1 MSEYYTRKYKRK
13 GSKKRLWIFL
23 GVLLAI
29 LIFIIVFFQT
39 NVNRVLVS
47 VSEATVQ
54 AMTTTAVNDAV
65 FQTMEN
71 TSSYEDLVSIERNNA
86 GDIVAITS
94 DSLKINSLARR
105 TASVAQKNLSELSA
119 GGVRI
124 PLGAFSGIEIL
135 AGTGPRKDRA
145 HRQRPLQVLFQVYLC
160 GHQSDAALYFR
171 GRADERE
178 HHFADAH
185 RAGGREL
192 AGTHR
197 GECDRGKS
205 TRRLSQRQYFRGRLR
220 FGARLIELQKK
231 RLTFLLFFSMISI
244 YKKGKD
250 KDRCTAALCK
260 RGKPVG

>member
-39 NVNRVLVS
+39 
-47 VSEATVQ
+47 TVQ

-135 AGTGPRKDRA
+135 AGTGPRVNVKIVPIGNILCKFSSKFTSAGINQTLHSIFVDVQTSVSIILPTRTV
-145 HRQRPLQVLFQVYLC
+145 QVGGSSQVLIAESVIVGKVPDVYLN
-160 GHQSDAALYFR
+160 GNIF
-171 GRADERE
+171 
-178 HHFADAH
+178 
-185 RAGGREL
+185 
-192 AGTHR
+192 
-197 GECDRGKS
+197 GEGFD
-205 TRRLSQRQYFRGRLR
+205 LVP
-220 FGARLIELQKK
+220 
-231 RLTFLLFFSMISI
+231 
-244 YKKGKD
+244 D
-250 KDRCTAALCK
+250 
-260 RGKPVG
+260 

>member
-135 AGTGPRKDRA
+135 AGTGPRVNVKIVPIGNVLCKFSSKFTSAGINQTLHSIFVDVQTSVSIILPTRTV
-145 HRQRPLQVLFQVYLC
+145 QVGGSSQVLIAESVIVGKVPDVYLN
-160 GHQSDAALYFR
+160 GNIF
-171 GRADERE
+171 
-178 HHFADAH
+178 
-185 RAGGREL
+185 
-192 AGTHR
+192 
-197 GECDRGKS
+197 GEGFDLVPDCEKS
-205 TRRLSQRQYFRGRLR
+205 SKNV
-220 FGARLIELQKK
+220 E
-231 RLTFLLFFSMISI
+231 FF
-244 YKKGKD
+244 
-250 KDRCTAALCK
+250 
-260 RGKPVG
+260 

>member
-71 TSSYEDLVSIERNNA
+71 TSSYEDLVSIERNNV

-135 AGTGPRKDRA
+135 AGTRVNVKIVPIGNVLCKFSSKFTSAGINQTLHSIFVDVQTSVSIILPTRTV
-145 HRQRPLQVLFQVYLC
+145 QVGGSSQVLIAESVIVGKVPDVYLN
-160 GHQSDAALYFR
+160 GNIF
-171 GRADERE
+171 
-178 HHFADAH
+178 
-185 RAGGREL
+185 
-192 AGTHR
+192 
-197 GECDRGKS
+197 GEGFD
-205 TRRLSQRQYFRGRLR
+205 LVP
-220 FGARLIELQKK
+220 
-231 RLTFLLFFSMISI
+231 
-244 YKKGKD
+244 D
-250 KDRCTAALCK
+250 
-260 RGKPVG
+260 

>member
-135 AGTGPRKDRA
+135 AGTGPRVNVKIVPIGNVLCKFSSKFTSAGINQTLHSIFVDVQTSVSIILPTRTV
-145 HRQRPLQVLFQVYLC
+145 QVGGSSQVLIAESVIVGKVPDVYLN
-160 GHQSDAALYFR
+160 GNIL
-171 GRADERE
+171 
-178 HHFADAH
+178 
-185 RAGGREL
+185 
-192 AGTHR
+192 
-197 GECDRGKS
+197 GEGFD
-205 TRRLSQRQYFRGRLR
+205 LVP
-220 FGARLIELQKK
+220 
-231 RLTFLLFFSMISI
+231 
-244 YKKGKD
+244 D
-250 KDRCTAALCK
+250 
-260 RGKPVG
+260 